1 MAYLLGQIIGYSLIP
16 GILGGLGYSAALNG
30 KGSAIVFM
38 IVMIVFTV
46 LAVRGSFLNNNFG
59 IAQIVGSALTIV
71 FTVLILQEKNKHK

>member
-16 GILGGLGYSAALNG
+16 GILGGLGYSAAKKG
-30 KGSAIVFM
+30 KGSSTVFM
-38 IVMIVFTV
+38 IAMIVFTA
-46 LAVRGSFLNNNFG
+46 LAVLGSFLNNNFG